1 MARAPKFR
9 LSSTGKVTNPT
20 LRAEGK
26 VQAYTEKYAADEAPT
41 PTAPGI
47 SSGVA
52 KQTARATGV
61 GEGILQG
68 SAPAE
73 ELKGI
78 HTELEA
84 RLDEHSRGDT
94 TQARDTIPAR
104 AHLEAAGQ
112 AYENHVRA
120 HGQAAATGSPEAY
133 QEALHHL
140 ASMASHIGD
149 ALARTPAKIK
159 RDDWAP
165 DNLTWMDPDDPEGSP
180 SLEKAAGVAGSR
192 GHAVAGYQV
201 LLKRKGIDAKVPKD
215 DPESRKSEVSGIV
228 DRLSGNAPILSQYE
242 DFQNKVTKG
251 KTGIVD
257 PRRTPVRRSGR
268 PYSGIGKLGLPETKP
283 VAPRTVTDEEWQ
295 SKNVEQPL
303 LSTSQVWTNTRP
315 EDRGGVVRL
324 NRDHFRATNPD
335 KHSEAYRETDA
346 YLRPEEYAKVREA
359 NPVGGAISKNATVP
373 ISKKRALTQQADE
386 FLKASPKG
394 PSEEDLK
401 DIESGHEDTFDDF
414 DDDEFDFSR
423 PEESDKGMSAL
434 EAVRAAAKSSW
445 DTGET
450 GRMAAF
456 TTGRGQ

>member
-1 MARAPKFR
+1 MPRAPKFR

-26 VQAYTEKYAADEAPT
+26 VQAYTEKYAADNAPT
-41 PTAPGI
+41 PSAAL

-112 AYENHVRA
+112 AYENHVSA
-120 HGQAAATGSPEAY
+120 HSQGSH

-140 ASMASHIGD
+140 ASMAGHIGD
-149 ALARTPAKIK
+149 ALTRTPAKIK

-180 SLEKAAGVAGSR
+180 SLEKAPAVAGTR

-201 LLKRKGIDAKVPKD
+201 LLKRKGIDAKVPND
-215 DPESRKSEVSGIV
+215 EPESRKAAVSGIV
-228 DRLSGNAPILSQYE
+228 DRMSGNARNISTYGDYQ
-242 DFQNKVTKG
+242 DKVTAGATSG
-251 KTGIVD
+251 KTRITD
-257 PRRTPVRRSGR
+257 STRTPVQR
-268 PYSGIGKLGLPETKP
+268 PRPLIGKKGMPATKP
-283 VAPRTVTDEEWQ
+283 VAPRNVTDEEWQ

-303 LSTSQVWTNTRP
+303 LSTKQVWTSTRP
-315 EDRGGVVRL
+315 EDRGGMVKL

-335 KHSEAYRETDA
+335 KHSEAYLGSDA

-359 NPVGGAISKNATVP
+359 NPIQGAISRNATVP
-373 ISKKRALTQQADE
+373 ISKKRALTNEADE
-386 FLKASPKG
+386 LLRANPEG

-401 DIESGHEDTFDDF
+401 NIESGHEAAFDDF
-414 DDDEFDFSR
+414 DDHEFDFSR
-423 PEESDKGMSAL
+423 PEESDKGLSAL

-456 TTGRGQ
+456 KTGRGQ

>member
-1 MARAPKFR
+1 MVR
-9 LSSTGKVTNPT
+9 LSSTGKIADPEV
-20 LRAEGK
+20 RADRLVK
-26 VQAYTEKYAADEAPT
+26 AYTEAPT
-41 PTAPGI
+41 PAAPGL

-84 RLDEHSRGDT
+84 RLDEHSRGNT

-112 AYENHVRA
+112 AYENHVSA
-120 HGQAAATGSPEAY
+120 HNQGAHE
-133 QEALHHL
+133 EALHHL
-140 ASMASHIGD
+140 ASMAGHIGD
-149 ALARTPAKIK
+149 ALKRTPAKIK
-159 RDDWAP
+159 SDEWAP
-165 DNLTWMDPDDPEGSP
+165 DKMKWMDPDDPEGSP
-180 SLEKAAGVAGSR
+180 SLDKAPAIAGTR

-215 DPESRKSEVSGIV
+215 DPEGRKSEVNAIA
-228 DRLSGNAPILSQYE
+228 DRLSGVAGTLSEYE
-242 DFQNKVTKG
+242 NFQNKVTKT

-257 PRRTPVRRSGR
+257 PKRSQIRRPGAQRLYNNKGM
-268 PYSGIGKLGLPETKP
+268 PATKP
-283 VAPRTVTDEEWQ
+283 VSPRTVTDEEWER
-295 SKNVEQPL
+295 KNVESPL
-303 LSTSQVWTNTRP
+303 LNENQVWNNTRP
-315 EDRGGVVRL
+315 EDRGGVVKL

-335 KHSEAYRETDA
+335 KHPEAYRQSDA

-359 NPVGGAISKNATVP
+359 NPVAGAISRNATVP
-373 ISKKRALTQQADE
+373 ISKKRALTQQANE
-386 FLKASPKG
+386 FLEANPKG
-394 PSEEDLK
+394 PSEDDLK
-401 DIESGHEDTFDDF
+401 DIERNHEDKFDDF

-423 PEESDKGMSAL
+423 PEESDKGLSPI
-434 EAVRAAAKSSW
+434 EAARAAAQSSW